1 MSKQV
6 KTVEFGLNEYL
17 ERYVSEIK
25 LVLQSGTLER
35 SNGSDG
41 AQSAQMAPFSPSGP
55 TCTKTSLKSLYSLY

>member
-1 MSKQV
+1 MYRGLGEFSKQV

-35 SNGSDG
+35 SNGTDG
-41 AQSAQMAPFSPSGP
+41 SQKCPNG
-55 TCTKTSLKSLYSLY
+55 TI